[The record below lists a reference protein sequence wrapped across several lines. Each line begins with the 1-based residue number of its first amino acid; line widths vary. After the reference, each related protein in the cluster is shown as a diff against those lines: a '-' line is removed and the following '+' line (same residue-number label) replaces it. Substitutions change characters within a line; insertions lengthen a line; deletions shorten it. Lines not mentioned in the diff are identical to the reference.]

1 VRRPDGRWTATFNN
15 LDKLMAH
22 VDLRRAPGLP
32 PKDDVIRGVMT
43 VLRHTPDAEKTA
55 RAIFKELGWNHTLV
69 GCGDPELF
77 DDLF

>member
-1 VRRPDGRWTATFNN
+1 
-15 LDKLMAH
+15 
-22 VDLRRAPGLP
+22 LP